1 MYSVHVGTYMYQTL
15 QKQSLHRSSV
25 ELFGVV
31 DLQFHLEQMFYDFVW
46 GKRERA
52 STRIRSIVSIRRK
65 TLMWSTFLVTGTS
78 VMIN

>member
-1 MYSVHVGTYMYQTL
+1 MYQTTL

-31 DLQFHLEQMFYDFVW
+31 DLQYHLEQMFLCFYVFVW

-52 STRIRSIVSIRRK
+52 STRIRSVDCMRRK

-78 VMIN
+78 AMIN